1 MDQNLREN
9 LLKNLGKKIND
20 FATFRLRTT
29 QFKVVLG
36 QYSPD
41 HPSGHE
47 EEFFVSKKIVH
58 SDFDAYNYHNDI
70 GLVKLNRRA
79 EFSRHIRPVCLP
91 TIGNGWCSCFY
102 LLMVIL
108 ITF

>member
-1 MDQNLREN
+1 M
-9 LLKNLGKKIND
+9 KKSKEKIKD
-20 FATFRLRTT
+20 FVTFRLRTT

-79 EFSRHIRPVCLP
+79 QFSMHIRPVCLP
-91 TIGNGWCSCFY
+91 TIGNGWGSPFY
-102 LLMVIL
+102 SLMMIL
-108 ITF
+108 ITC